1 MPDIDTTTSKPRPEH
16 FVAPLE
22 ETPLDAIDTI
32 KAEGKPSNLW
42 IDAWDDLRRRPMF
55 WISLAM
61 ILTIVFIAL
70 FPGLFTSEPP
80 NSNCQLAN
88 SNGAPTDGHPLGF
101 TRQGCDVWSRI
112 VHGAATSLTVGIIVT
127 LLVFTLGVLFGAFA
141 GFYGGWVD
149 GLLSRIGDI
158 FFAIPYILAAVV
170 IMSVFAEYRNVWIIS
185 LAIGV
190 FAWPVTARVL
200 RSEILRVKNSDYVTA
215 ATAIGVPK
223 FKIMWAHV
231 VPNSIAPVIVITTIA
246 LAGAIVAEATLSF
259 LGVGLPSTFMSWGN
273 DIAQA
278 QTTLRTAPQVLLYPS
293 IALSLTVFSFIMM
306 GEVIR
311 DALDPKARAQR

>member
-61 ILTIVFIAL
+61 ILSIVFIAL
-70 FPGLFTSEPP
+70 FPGLFTNEPP

-112 VHGAATSLTVGIIVT
+112 VHGAATSLTVGIFVT
-127 LLVFTLGVLFGAFA
+127 LIVFTLGVLFGAFA
-141 GFYGGWVD
+141 GFYGGWAD

-158 FFAIPYILAAVV
+158 FFSIPYILAAVV
-170 IMSVFAEYRNVWIIS
+170 IMSVFAEYRSVWLIS

-215 ATAIGVPK
+215 ATAIGVPR

-278 QTTLRTAPQVLLYPS
+278 QTTLRTAPQVLIYPS

>member
-42 IDAWDDLRRRPMF
+42 IDAWDDVRRRPMF

-61 ILTIVFIAL
+61 ILIIVFIAL

-278 QTTLRTAPQVLLYPS
+278 QTTLRTAPQVLIYPS
-293 IALSLTVFSFIMM
+293 LALSLTVFSFIMM

-311 DALDPKARAQR
+311 DALDPKARARR

>member
-1 MPDIDTTTSKPRPEH
+1 MPDTDITSPKPVPEH
-16 FVAPLE
+16 YVAPVE
-22 ETPLDAIDTI
+22 QTPLEAIDTI

-42 IDAWDDLRRRPMF
+42 IDAWGDVRRRPMF
-55 WISLAM
+55 WISAAL
-61 ILTIVFIAL
+61 ILFIVFVAL
-70 FPGLFTSEPP
+70 FPGVFTNEPP
-80 NSNCQLAN
+80 NSNCLLAN

-149 GLLSRIGDI
+149 GLLSRVGDI
-158 FFAIPYILAAVV
+158 FFSIPYILAAVV
-170 IMSVFAEYRNVWIIS
+170 IMSVFAEYRNVWVIS

-200 RSEILRVKNSDYVTA
+200 RAEILRTKNSDYVTA
-215 ATAIGVPK
+215 ATAIGVPR

-278 QTTLRTAPQVLLYPS
+278 QTTLRTAPQVLIYPS

>member
-22 ETPLDAIDTI
+22 ETTLDAIDTI

-61 ILTIVFIAL
+61 ILSIVFIAL
-70 FPGLFTSEPP
+70 FPGLFTNEPP

-112 VHGAATSLTVGIIVT
+112 VHGAATPLTVGIFVT
-127 LLVFTLGVLFGAFA
+127 LIVFTLGVLFGAFA
-141 GFYGGWVD
+141 GFYGGWAD

-158 FFAIPYILAAVV
+158 FFSIPYILAAVV
-170 IMSVFAEYRNVWIIS
+170 IMSVFAEYRSVWLIS

-215 ATAIGVPK
+215 ATAIGVPR

-278 QTTLRTAPQVLLYPS
+278 QTTLRTAPQVLIYPS